1 MLGSHGDLI
10 EQEGFASVME
20 AIRNTVAVLKG
31 RAIARPH
38 DYEQIPAL
46 AERSKVHVKNFFAD
60 IDAPLIFTRIG
71 WH

>member
-1 MLGSHGDLI
+1 
-10 EQEGFASVME
+10 ME